1 MNIVSIISFFAGLF
15 NIGAGVSW
23 ILEFIYEILLFIDGL
38 AYTLLAYSYKLFQL
52 MCTLNFNSLYGLV
65 SPILSRVEALVMVFV
80 VYKLGITLINFM
92 LKPEDASKKGKEVL
106 INILITAALLVSY
119 NTIFGI
125 FNELSM
131 LIIGTPESYQFT
143 YLGQIADLTESKDS
157 GLINRLVFGTDE
169 QMSDVGEFIAFSI
182 CSSFITDMN
191 DPKDTT
197 NLQADIAD
205 PSNPGHADFTRLPN
219 IASQIK
225 KKYDYFWCVG
235 FVAALYM
242 IYSFVKATIQVG
254 VRAFKLLILQILAPV
269 AIITIIGEGVKGKTF
284 KNFLN
289 KYVAVYIELFIRMF
303 SLLLICTFIV
313 KFIRNLGDYFPTVD
327 TSEWYTYALM
337 IVLIIVAAF
346 KFAGDIPK
354 FIDEILSTHLGD
366 NKGKGGFGHFIGGML
381 GAGIGLAAGLST
393 GTLAGTVSGLVGGAS
408 SGAKGKNVADFFK
421 GQAQNGANARN
432 VGANA
437 RMAGGTLAYAG
448 SKIDGFFS
456 GPQKRLEKGKLASER
471 QTAMDNMVKSLEDNY
486 DEQVNIG
493 GQNIGLTRDIFKNYA
508 SGIEVDKSGTITK
521 KDPYGYYDSLSA
533 DTQTAVY
540 NTQKAYSDYK
550 EAQGIY
556 DRMRTTGEDY
566 DFTTKTWLGTKASE
580 TKIGEAWDAVEGTR
594 TAYQSLK
601 SSSDKKVDTD
611 FNTRMLRNVTADSK
625 TYVKEKGRQTVSR
638 SIETYD
644 NVADSRFTT
653 ERIVSGTPVT
663 IKNGNGESK
672 DVTPTTKTASDL
684 YTRTQDR
691 TTHSRGATRYTNSQN
706 RGGSGK

>member
-1 MNIVSIISFFAGLF
+1 MNILSIVNLFSFGIAASNWFMEAL
-15 NIGAGVSW
+15 IKM
-23 ILEFIYEILLFIDGL
+23 LLFFDGV
-38 AYTLLAYSYKLFQL
+38 AYTLVAYSFKLFQL
-52 MCTLNFNSLYGLV
+52 MCTLNFNSLYSIV
-65 SPILSRVEALVMVFV
+65 TPILSRIEALVMVFV
-80 VYKLGITLINFM
+80 VYKLGISLINFM
-92 LKPEDASKKGKEVL
+92 LKPEDASKKGKEIL
-106 INILITAALLVSY
+106 INILITAVLLISY

-131 LIIGTPESYQFT
+131 LMIGVPENYSFT

-169 QMSDVGEFIAFSI
+169 QMTDVGEYIAFSM
-182 CSSFITDMN
+182 CSLFITNSN
-191 DPKDTT
+191 DPNDTT
-197 NLQADIAD
+197 LLQNQIASD
-205 PSNPGHADFTRLPN
+205 KNPGHADFNKLPN
-219 IASQIK
+219 IASQVGK
-225 KKYDYFWCVG
+225 QFDYFTLVG
-235 FVAALYM
+235 FGVCIYM

-254 VRAFKLLILQILAPV
+254 VRAFKILILQILAPI

-284 KNFLN
+284 KSFLN

-303 SLLLICTFIV
+303 SILLISTFVV
-313 KFIRNLGDYFPTVD
+313 KFIRNIGDFIANLN
-327 TSEWYTYALM
+327 SEEWYTYALM
-337 IVLIIVAAF
+337 IALIILAAF

-354 FIDEILSTHLGD
+354 FIDEILSTHLSD
-366 NKGKGGFGHFIGGML
+366 NKGKGGFGHFAAGLL
-381 GAGIGLAAGLST
+381 GAGVGLAAGLST

-448 SKIDGFFS
+448 SKVDGFFS

-508 SGIEVDKSGTITK
+508 SGIEVDKSGAITK

-556 DRMRTTGEDY
+556 ERMRTTGEDY
-566 DFTTKTWLGTKASE
+566 DFNTKTWLGPGSKADE

-625 TYVKEKGRQTVSR
+625 TYVKEKGRQAVSR

-663 IKNGNGESK
+663 IKDGNGVSK

-691 TTHSRGATRYTNSQN
+691 TTHSRIATRYTNSQN